1 MIIFQFITL
10 HLVLLL
16 VAYYGGKKATIASS
30 NKSYWKALF
39 LTILFFT
46 VEEGFRWVRD
56 IDWCGYYWT
65 YESLGSG
72 NLFKLEPLIYY
83 VWRLFYLM
91 EVPYPYVIAI
101 SSFILIFA
109 LCFLA
114 KEFKDSVYI
123 FIPLSII
130 WLSPLASNLF
140 RWYTAFSFDMIG
152 LVFLLNK
159 KYVLFGVMMIL
170 AFMTHTVA
178 AALFLPCL
186 FLYVFCKKNV
196 LGPKLVCLIS
206 IGLILLA
213 NISIL
218 SNFMGVFNLFSGFE
232 RFAGYLDNANDWFFS
247 TNVKDGIERK
257 SPIVYVFSMLPFYLI
272 LLFGEKVG
280 DKIKRYDFYY
290 NVLSFGVLLRSISS
304 GSELVMRIATFY
316 DFAFLIICAVYLAS
330 VVKVQNA
337 RWVAILLMVSIMYKT
352 YVYVKPYKYDA
363 LMYYYWNEH
372 KISPSK
378 APIYYMQPNYR

>member
-1 MIIFQFITL
+1 
-10 HLVLLL
+10 
-16 VAYYGGKKATIASS
+16 
-30 NKSYWKALF
+30 
-39 LTILFFT
+39 
-46 VEEGFRWVRD
+46 
-56 IDWCGYYWT
+56 
-65 YESLGSG
+65 
-72 NLFKLEPLIYY
+72 
-83 VWRLFYLM
+83 M

-196 LGPKLVCLIS
+196 LRPKLVCLIS

-316 DFAFLIICAVYLAS
+316 DFAFLIICAVYLSA
-330 VVKVQNA
+330 KKGNKMK
-337 RWVAILLMVSIMYKT
+337 WITILLMVSIMYKM
-352 YVYVKPYKYDA
+352 YIYMKPYKYDI
-363 LMYYYWNEH
+363 LMHYYWDDNN
-372 KISPSK
+372 ISPSK
-378 APIYYMQPNYR
+378 ASLYYMKPGYR

>member
-1 MIIFQFITL
+1 MITFQFVAL
-10 HLVLLL
+10 HILLL
-16 VAYYGGKKATIASS
+16 VVAYWGGKKASVASS
-30 NKSYWKALF
+30 DKLYWKTL
-39 LTILFFT
+39 LVTITFYT
-46 VEEGFRWVRD
+46 IEEGFRWVRD

-72 NLFKLEPLIYY
+72 NLFNLEPLIYN
-83 VWRLFYLM
+83 VWRLCYSFN
-91 EVPYPYVIAI
+91 VPYPFVISI
-101 SSFILIFA
+101 SSFLLIFA

-114 KEFKDSVYI
+114 KEFKYNAYV

-159 KYVLFGVMMIL
+159 KYTALAIMVIL

-178 AALFLPCL
+178 AALFVPCL
-186 FLYVFCKKNV
+186 FIYIFIKRKV
-196 LGPKLVCLIS
+196 LKPKLVCSIS

-218 SNFMGVFNLFSGFE
+218 SNFMVVFNLFSGFE

-247 TNVKDGIERK
+247 TNVKEAIERK
-257 SPIVYVFSMLPFYLI
+257 SPIVYLFSMLPFYLV
-272 LLFGEKVG
+272 LLFGDKVG

-290 NVLSFGVLLRSISS
+290 NVLCLGVLLRSISS
-304 GSELVMRIATFY
+304 GSELVMRIATYY
-316 DFAFLIICAVYLAS
+316 DFAFLIICAVYLSAN
-330 VVKVQNA
+330 KVSKM
-337 RWVAILLMVSIMYKT
+337 RWIAMLLMVSIMYKT
-352 YVYVKPYKYDA
+352 YIYVKPYKYDV
-363 LMYYYWNEH
+363 LMHYYWDDNN
-372 KISPSK
+372 ISPSK
-378 APIYYMQPNYR
+378 ASLYYMKPGYR